1 MSFHASDYRWWV
13 WLLQG
18 AGGAAMFLVAAFFGF
33 LFGQGGGLAKVL
45 SLLCWLAAAVFA
57 VGTVFCL
64 VMGIVRL
71 VT

>member
-1 MSFHASDYRWWV
+1 MHFHASDYRWWV

-18 AGGAAMFLVAAFFGF
+18 LGGAAMFLVAAFFGF
-33 LFGQGGGLAKVL
+33 LFGQAGGLAKVL
-45 SLLCWLAAAVFA
+45 SLLCWLAAAFFA

-71 VT
+71 AS